1 MRLILLS
8 LFLSISYTV
17 MAADVAC
24 RSAVVVNSVVSIIEC
39 GEVQGTIKSDTPI
52 KKVKV
57 VVGRRVENSSPVSY
71 TNTEYEVVSSK
82 LTASNLYPL
91 DRNDEVLAAIKLQD
105 EKMEKDKAP
114 RSLLLGD
121 TIIASPDGIYLDDS
135 TKIYENDKELGTI
148 AEVSKKII
156 DSKPVICDYLKTM
169 HNGVEL
175 PFISIIDAPL
185 HCTGKKLCSGYA
197 SCLIKGETKTQVIS
211 CPADGDL
218 CPDASTCYADKK
230 VVVGKLEKN

>member
-1 MRLILLS
+1 MRLILLF
-8 LFLSISYTV
+8 LFLSISHKG

-24 RSAVVVNSVVSIIEC
+24 RAAVVVNSALSIIEC
-39 GEVQGTIKSDTPI
+39 GEVHGTIKSDTPI

-57 VVGRRVENSSPVSY
+57 VVGRRVENSNPVSY

-91 DRNDEVLAAIKLQD
+91 DKNDEVLAAIKLQD
-105 EKMEKDKAP
+105 EKLGNEKP

-121 TIIASPDGIYLDDS
+121 IVVPAPNGIYLDDS

-185 HCTGKKLCSGYA
+185 YCTGKKLCSGYA

-218 CPDASTCYADKK
+218 CPDASTCYADQK